1 MQSIR
6 SVNMAKI
13 VVLGGAGAMGQI
25 TVQDLAS
32 TAKDTDIVIADIDL
46 DKANKIREGLD
57 NPRVTALKAD
67 IKSRQSLVSVLKGSD
82 VVVNATP
89 YYFNRD
95 VMKAALEAGVDYID
109 LGGLYHETLKQLEL
123 HDEFAKAGRLAILGM
138 GSTPGTTNVMAAAGA
153 KELDTVSDI
162 IIYCAGEEL
171 KKPEDNHPFFPPYM
185 LDTILDEYTMD
196 AIVFRDGKIGTTAPI
211 AVDETVD
218 FGQPVGVQS
227 VIHTVHSELA
237 TIPNTYQSKGIKNV
251 AFKLAL
257 GQEFHNKVK
266 FLVELGFG
274 GKEPVKTSEGIFHP
288 RKILQAMI
296 DQFPKPE
303 GASEDCE
310 ILRVVVSGT
319 KEGKA
324 KTVVLETLAQ
334 SDPNGGTGGADM
346 NTGVPPSIVAQMV
359 TNKMTADYKGVLP
372 PEICVEPQHLF
383 KELGK
388 RKIMVSTVSEGTK
401 VHA

>member
-1 MQSIR
+1 
-6 SVNMAKI
+6 MAKI

-46 DKANKIREGLD
+46 GKANKIREGLD

-153 KELDTVSDI
+153 KDLDTVSDI

-196 AIVFRDGKIGTTAPI
+196 AIVFKDGKIGTTAPI

-257 GQEFHNKVK
+257 GQEFHDKVK

-334 SDPNGGTGGADM
+334 SDPGGGTGGADM

>member
-1 MQSIR
+1 
-6 SVNMAKI
+6 MAKI

-46 DKANKIREGLD
+46 GKANKIREGLD

-153 KELDTVSDI
+153 KDLDTVSDI
-162 IIYCAGEEL
+162 IIYCAGEEP

-196 AIVFRDGKIGTTAPI
+196 AIVFKDGKIGTTAPI

-257 GQEFHNKVK
+257 GQEFHDKVK

-334 SDPNGGTGGADM
+334 SDPGGGTGGADM

>member
-1 MQSIR
+1 
-6 SVNMAKI
+6 MAKI

-46 DKANKIREGLD
+46 DKANKILEGLD

-153 KELDTVSDI
+153 KDLDTVSDI

-196 AIVFRDGKIGTTAPI
+196 AIVFKDGKIGTTAPI

-257 GQEFHNKVK
+257 GQEFHDKVK

-334 SDPNGGTGGADM
+334 SDPGGGTGGADM